1 MCSAVKYSLFRFH
14 FNLSTEL
21 QLHTA
26 KILALSVIFDEAT
39 DTDSEDNAEL
49 RPRAGPSK
57 LANIRSWVHV
67 RSNISSHDRNGC
79 DEISWQVSPWDIKT
93 EAELLRYCEEQEV
106 EVTNARSSPRLSYIP
121 VSKRIIR

>member
-26 KILALSVIFDEAT
+26 KIFALSVIFDEAT

-49 RPRAGPSK
+49 RSSVRDLTLKRMPLHAYHGRAAGHRIQTAK
-57 LANIRSWVHV
+57 
-67 RSNISSHDRNGC
+67 SSP
-79 DEISWQVSPWDIKT
+79 V
-93 EAELLRYCEEQEV
+93 EV
-106 EVTNARSSPRLSYIP
+106 ETFNNSNAIKVVLRSQ
-121 VSKRIIR
+121 